1 MLISSDG
8 VERRL
13 TDAKSKQTAAVNK
26 SCSYMIICN
35 EGQK

>member
-26 SCSYMIICN
+26 SLIICD